1 MTIIEICSHMNFN
14 FFESKQLYIHDYSV
28 KHNNI
33 NIFSMTSIK
42 QHLYKN
48 LSPNF
53 KLNRFL
59 YRGGLNC
66 KFYPD
71 RLLNLRFLLM
81 GFYCIV

>member
-1 MTIIEICSHMNFN
+1 MRVIKLQTVGTVTKLSEQH
-14 FFESKQLYIHDYSV
+14 IHDYSV

-71 RLLNLRFLLM
+71 RFLNLRFLLM